1 MPCVQAV
8 APTSRGGLR
17 TLGHPPHN
25 HPDGLM
31 RDTVRGCQSAEAL
44 MPGALGDLRPE
55 DRIDLRL
62 VLRRGLRRDVTL
74 HREVEEGREFVLA

>member
-1 MPCVQAV
+1 
-8 APTSRGGLR
+8 
-17 TLGHPPHN
+17 
-25 HPDGLM
+25 
-31 RDTVRGCQSAEAL
+31 